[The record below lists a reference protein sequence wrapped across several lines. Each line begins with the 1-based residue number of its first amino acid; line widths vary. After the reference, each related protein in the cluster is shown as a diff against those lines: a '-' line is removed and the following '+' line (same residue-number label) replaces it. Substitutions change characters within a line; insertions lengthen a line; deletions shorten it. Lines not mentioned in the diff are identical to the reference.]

1 MILYTALLLR
11 FTPSLTAAIPPN
23 NYTSVVAVVGE
34 QLTLSC
40 PLQFMESFGQ
50 FYNVEWRLNDI
61 AVADTDAP
69 DSPPC
74 PCLNRLTLALTV
86 GPIDSSLPK
95 EFSCVIVSFQR
106 LKRLIFDNVPK
117 GTVNISLA
125 SKSSPTYMDSVHIGE
140 LEYENLCVVMAATCW
155 VASL

>member
-11 FTPSLTAAIPPN
+11 FTPSLTAAIPPD

-34 QLTLSC
+34 QLNLSC

-50 FYNVEWRLNDI
+50 FYNVEWRLNDRT
-61 AVADTDAP
+61 VADTDAP

-86 GPIDSSLPK
+86 GPIDRSLPK
-95 EFSCVIVSFQR
+95 EYACVILWFQR
-106 LKRLIFDNVPK
+106 RKRLTFGNAPK
-117 GTVNISLA
+117 GTVNINLA
-125 SKSSPTYMDSVHIGE
+125 SKSSRK
-140 LEYENLCVVMAATCW
+140 
-155 VASL
+155 

>member
-11 FTPSLTAAIPPN
+11 FTPSLTAAIPPD

-34 QLTLSC
+34 QLNLSC

-50 FYNVEWRLNDI
+50 FYNVEWRLNDRT
-61 AVADTDAP
+61 VADTDAP

-95 EFSCVIVSFQR
+95 EYACVILWFQR
-106 LKRLIFDNVPK
+106 QKRLTFDNAPK
-117 GTVNISLA
+117 GTVNINLA
-125 SKSSPTYMDSVHIGE
+125 CKSQYKLM
-140 LEYENLCVVMAATCW
+140 NLYSTT
-155 VASL
+155 